1 MSDTLEDL
9 ENECRRATADFLA
22 LDWGLSKPKVRAAVN
37 EMLSGSK
44 LFTSSM
50 AFLLKECTKLPVQAE
65 PARRLNDLVGAISIL
80 RTRRRQTENRSTENV
95 GHRSLEV

>member
-9 ENECRRATADFLA
+9 EKECRRATADFLA
-22 LDWGLSKPKVRAAVN
+22 LDWGHSKPKVRDAVN

-65 PARRLNDLVGAISIL
+65 PARRLNDLVGAISML
-80 RTRRRQTENRSTENV
+80 RTRKRQAENRPGEKSV
-95 GHRSLEV
+95 RRSLEV